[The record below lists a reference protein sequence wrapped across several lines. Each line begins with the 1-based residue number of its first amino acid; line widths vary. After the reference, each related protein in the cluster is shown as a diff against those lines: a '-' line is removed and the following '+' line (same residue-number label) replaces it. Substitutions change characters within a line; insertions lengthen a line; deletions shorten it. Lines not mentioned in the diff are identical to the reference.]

1 MHHPTVIPSARPPRL
16 RRGASIVLGAAIGL
30 GLVAATAAAPDG
42 QHRLDIVNRV
52 PKFKT
57 FYRHATAKPLDEA
70 ARFALWR
77 KEYGIAAV
85 PPTPEGQKMARK
97 MLAAAWPRYP
107 ALMPKAAVRE
117 TAAAAAA
124 RADFAKL
131 NGLFHTAG
139 TPIHS
144 RVLLYVGLF
153 SYNAFTV
160 PPMKGAP
167 ATVVMP
173 VEANDPKLVLAHEL
187 THSINLQ
194 LAHVTN
200 GYGAPIGQVIFQEGL
215 AMRAAQ
221 KIVPGLPDRTYVQMP
236 GAKGWFA
243 RCTAHK
249 DEIIARIRPD
259 LSKSGPA
266 IAHKYFFGKGN
277 TGLTREA
284 YCAAWFVMGHML
296 ASGRS
301 FAELVRVPQARMV
314 ETVRAAM
321 KTM

>member
-16 RRGASIVLGAAIGL
+16 RRGASIVLGTAIGL

-85 PPTPEGQKMARK
+85 PPTPEGKTMARK
-97 MLAAAWPRYP
+97 LLASAWPKYP
-107 ALMPKAAVRE
+107 ALMPKADALE
-117 TAAAAAA
+117 KEAAAAA
-124 RADFAKL
+124 RDDFAKL
-131 NGLFHTAG
+131 NVLFHTAG
-139 TPIHS
+139 TTIHS
-144 RVLLYVGLF
+144 RVLLYVGLY
-153 SYNAFTV
+153 SGNAYTV

-173 VEANDPKLVLAHEL
+173 IEGGDAKLYLAHEL
-187 THSINLQ
+187 THTINLQ
-194 LAHVTN
+194 LAHVKN

-221 KIVPGLPDRTYVQMP
+221 KIVPGLPDKTYVQMP

-249 DEIIARIRPD
+249 DAILAGIRPD
-259 LSKSGPA
+259 LETSGPA
-266 IAHKYFFGKGN
+266 IAQKYFFGKGN
-277 TGLTREA
+277 TGMHREA

-296 ASGRS
+296 KSGMS
-301 FAELVRVPQARMV
+301 FPQLVRIPEDRMV
-314 ETVRAAM
+314 ATVRAAM